1 MLAQTAYK
9 RPRTNAKKYTGP
21 LQKQLL
27 TDILKNGAKTFIQ
40 RTKQNGAKTACLKLI
55 KEGDKI
61 VTSILDPLGKILS
74 KRIKLQ

>member
-27 TDILKNGAKTFIQ
+27 TDILKNGAKTFI
-40 RTKQNGAKTACLKLI
+40 
-55 KEGDKI
+55 
-61 VTSILDPLGKILS
+61 
-74 KRIKLQ
+74 